1 MQKSVLD
8 SPETELPYPERRS
21 QIPKERSP
29 VVRQLPIFDFTMPST
44 SKSASEEQ
52 RKSCPEVSSSTFG
65 TSAINFQMNS
75 HLLGN
80 PYSKRCSSLVPGGNL
95 RMPST
100 CSLSPICRG
109 SSTAS
114 ECEVGFDLEDTVF
127 LSPRKSARVFA
138 PSTVREPPEP
148 PHRSSSPGTGCLPCF
163 TTINSPIIFFQ
174 WSVSIASWFF
184 RPCSAFF
191 TGLLYGWQQS

>member
-8 SPETELPYPERRS
+8 SPETEPPYPEQRS
-21 QIPKERSP
+21 HIPTKRPP
-29 VVRQLPIFDFTMPST
+29 VLRQLPVFDFTMYTEKPST

-52 RKSCPEVSSSTFG
+52 RKSCPEVFSSTFE

-95 RMPST
+95 HMPST

-109 SSTAS
+109 SSTTS

-127 LSPRKSARVFA
+127 LSPKKSARVFA
-138 PSTVREPPEP
+138 PSTVGGFLF
-148 PHRSSSPGTGCLPCF
+148 H
-163 TTINSPIIFFQ
+163 FF
-174 WSVSIASWFF
+174 
-184 RPCSAFF
+184 
-191 TGLLYGWQQS
+191 